1 MSAVN
6 IQEGSASPEEED
18 ILNVSRRDSDLPS
31 FNLLNFENSQNENE
45 RRNKDNTGEYYQR
58 QLLLQLPNRLR
69 SSPSNISQS
78 TLNEACRDNSEEN
91 KDFSRDI
98 NIMPNV
104 WSKMTDKTKINKH
117 KWLSNYTNY
126 IQKNQTT
133 EKTIRLNICNVQ
145 HFSKKV
151 FTPFTTICNIPWR
164 LSAKTECSKRTNE
177 KKFFSVYVD
186 CNPESESCLW
196 SCSANVTIRIR
207 STIPNESDIVKC
219 FDNNFNYT
227 SNNWGFP
234 GFVEWDTLV
243 DCNKGYVTD
252 GKLVLE
258 ATIKI
263 ESIKGIRQVETYNF
277 KESQNLASDIAM
289 NIDGINIM
297 VNKDYLSLYSPVFKA
312 MFFSNFAESN
322 MKEITIKDVDVDEF
336 IELLEVIYP
345 SHKPISAVNVEFL
358 LELGDRFEISY
369 VLDQCENFLITTD
382 EVPFISKLAWSDAY
396 CLSSLQHACMSSF
409 KRISDLKLLK
419 YTEEYKNIS
428 DATKAALLEKMLKLL

>member
-1 MSAVN
+1 MYGRKRQIKQSLTN
-6 IQEGSASPEEED
+6 INGLVIIQ
-18 ILNVSRRDSDLPS
+18 IIYKKVILPS
-31 FNLLNFENSQNENE
+31 FYLI
-45 RRNKDNTGEYYQR
+45 NTF
-58 QLLLQLPNRLR
+58 L
-69 SSPSNISQS
+69 
-78 TLNEACRDNSEEN
+78 D
-91 KDFSRDI
+91 
-98 NIMPNV
+98 
-104 WSKMTDKTKINKH
+104 
-117 KWLSNYTNY
+117 
-126 IQKNQTT
+126 QTT

-207 STIPNESDIVKC
+207 STIPSESDIVKC

-263 ESIKGIRQVETYNF
+263 KSIKGIRQIETYNF
-277 KESQNLASDIAM
+277 NQSQNLASDIAM

-322 MKEITIKDVDVDEF
+322 MKEITIKDVDIDEF

-345 SHKPISAVNVEFL
+345 SHKPISADNVEFL

-369 VLDQCENFLITTD
+369 VIDQCEKFLITTD

-396 CLSSLQHACMSSF
+396 CLSSLQDACMSSF